1 MQYKHSI
8 QIKMIL
14 VTGGT
19 GFIGAHLLF
28 KLVSMGVPVRAMKR
42 ERSSLK
48 ITEKVFGFYSKEYE
62 NLLSKIEW
70 IDADFNNHGSLM
82 KMLKDINK
90 VYHCAGFVSFK
101 PEDKSRIY
109 ESNLYGTKKLLDAV
123 MASDIDKFC
132 HLSSSSAT
140 DKNFMRAYVTE
151 EMIWRPKHK
160 CSDYARTKF
169 LAELAVFE
177 AMAHGLRGIIVN
189 PTNILGPYSQGG
201 TSLLFQAVMHG
212 LMFYP
217 EGINGFVDVGD
228 VTTAMILLMDS
239 NISGERFIINAE
251 NLAYK
256 DVFKWIAAAL
266 KVESPKYLFNALE
279 SKLAWEGIKLYSK
292 FSGKSP
298 PLTKDN
304 LTILSC
310 HYYYSNE
317 KIKEALQMRFT
328 PVQKSIK
335 TVARLF
341 LEKM

>member
-1 MQYKHSI
+1 
-8 QIKMIL
+8 MIL

-19 GFIGAHLLF
+19 GFVGAHLLY
-28 KLVSMGVPVRAMKR
+28 KLISMGVPVRAMKR
-42 ERSSLK
+42 EKSSLK
-48 ITEKVFGFYSKEYE
+48 VIEKIFGYYSNEYE

-70 IDADFNNHGSLM
+70 VNADFTDYDSLM
-82 KMLKDINK
+82 QMLKGINK
-90 VYHCAGFVSFK
+90 VYHCAGYVSFK
-101 PEDKSRIY
+101 HEDKSRLY

-140 DKNFMRAYVTE
+140 DKNFMRSYVTE

-160 CSDYARTKF
+160 CSEYARTKF
-169 LAELAVFE
+169 LADLAVFE
-177 AMAHGLRGIIVN
+177 AMANGLRGIIVN
-189 PTNILGPYSQGG
+189 PTNILGPYSKGG
-201 TSLLFQAVMHG
+201 TSLFFQAVMHG

-228 VTTAMILLMDS
+228 VTSAMILLMDS

-256 DVFKWIAAAL
+256 DIFEWIAIAL
-266 KVESPKYLFNALE
+266 NSEPPKYLFNALE

-292 FSGKSP
+292 FSGKNP

-317 KIKEALQMRFT
+317 KIKEAIRIRFK
-328 PVQKSIK
+328 PVQQSIK